1 VAPAD
6 PLRLR
11 ILLEPRHGATYAQI
25 LTLARAT
32 DQAGFEAFFR
42 SDHLFGVDPY
52 DPTYRPTECWTTLAG
67 LARETSRIRLGTLV
81 TAATMRQPGQ
91 LAAMVA
97 TVDEMS
103 GGRIELGIGTGW
115 YQREHDAFGVPFPPT
130 GERFDRLEEQ
140 LAIITGLWRTEPG
153 AQPGFSFTGKHYTV
167 AANSTP
173 PRPAQRPHPPIII
186 GGTGPKRTPAIAARY
201 ADEFNGALSD
211 DLRGTFARFDRACEA
226 IGRDP
231 TTVRHSAVLP
241 VVCATTPAEVD
252 RRGAVIGSELIRA
265 HAAIGSPALVAD
277 RVADL
282 VKAGADTIYFH
293 IYDIE
298 DLEHIA
304 LLGALSGAA
313 EIPAGSGAEAIPRG
327 GSGGDGLGAAE
338 VRQEI
343 GEHR

>member
-1 VAPAD
+1 M
-6 PLRLR
+6 
-11 ILLEPRHGATYAQI
+11 EPRHGATYAQI
-25 LTLARAT
+25 LSLARAT
-32 DQAGFEAFFR
+32 DDAGFEAFFR
-42 SDHLFGVDPY
+42 SDHLFGVDPN
-52 DPTYRPTECWTTLAG
+52 DPAYRPTECWTTLAG

-103 GGRIELGIGTGW
+103 GGRIEFGIGTGW

-167 AANSTP
+167 AANNTP

-186 GGTGPKRTPAIAARY
+186 GGTGPKRTPAIAARF

-211 DLRGTFARFDRACEA
+211 DLRASFARFDRACEA

-231 TTVRHSAVLP
+231 TSVRHSAVLP
-241 VVCATTPAEVD
+241 VACGATPAEVD
-252 RRGAVIGSELIRA
+252 RRGVVISSELIRA

-277 RVADL
+277 RVADQ
-282 VKAGADTIYFH
+282 VTAGADTIYFH

-298 DLEHIA
+298 DLDHIA
-304 LLGALSGAA
+304 LLG
-313 EIPAGSGAEAIPRG
+313 
-327 GSGGDGLGAAE
+327 AE

>member
-1 VAPAD
+1 M
-6 PLRLR
+6 
-11 ILLEPRHGATYAQI
+11 EPRHGATYTQI
-25 LTLARAT
+25 LALARAT
-32 DQAGFEAFFR
+32 DEAGFDAFFR
-42 SDHLFGVDPY
+42 SDHLFGVDPN

-103 GGRIELGIGTGW
+103 GGRVELGIGTGW
-115 YQREHDAFGVPFPPT
+115 YQREHEAFGVPFPPI
-130 GERFDRLEEQ
+130 GERFDKLEEQ
-140 LAIITGLWRTEPG
+140 LAIIKGLWLTEPG
-153 AQPGFSFTGKHYTV
+153 TDQAFSFTGKHYRVV
-167 AANSTP
+167 ANHTP

-186 GGTGPKRTPAIAARY
+186 GGTGPKRTPAVAARF
-201 ADEFNGALSD
+201 ADEFNGAPSND
-211 DLRGTFARFDRACEA
+211 VRPSFERFHRACEA

-231 TTVRHSAVLP
+231 TTVRHSVLLP
-241 VVCATTPAEVD
+241 VACGATPAEVD
-252 RRGAVIGSELIRA
+252 RRAAVIGSEFIRA
-265 HAAIGSPALVAD
+265 QAAIGSPALVAD

-298 DLEHIA
+298 DLDHVA
-304 LLGALSGAA
+304 LLGALSGA
-313 EIPAGSGAEAIPRG
+313 GAIPRG
-327 GSGGDGLGAAE
+327 GSEGDGLGQAE

-343 GEHR
+343 GEQR